1 MLQIGAWWI
10 TRTPGNIKLFH
21 LNSQIT
27 AVTDNPHQ
35 KRIHNRF
42 FPIEV
47 KLNIAVFIN
56 IPFNF
61 PASEDPILARI
72 AFKQKMNRQLNKL
85 LVRNWQNVI

>member
-1 MLQIGAWWI
+1 M

-42 FPIEV
+42 FPIQYV
-47 KLNIAVFIN
+47 KLNIDVFIN
-56 IPFNF
+56 NPFNF
-61 PASEDPILARI
+61 PASEDPILVRI
-72 AFKQKMNRQLNKL
+72 AFRQKMNRQLNKL
-85 LVRNWQNVI
+85 LLRNWQNVI